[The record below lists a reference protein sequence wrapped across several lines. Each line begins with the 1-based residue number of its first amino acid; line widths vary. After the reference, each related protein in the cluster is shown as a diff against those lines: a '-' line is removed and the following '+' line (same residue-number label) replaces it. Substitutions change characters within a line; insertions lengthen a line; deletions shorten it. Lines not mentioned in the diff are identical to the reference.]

1 MIGHSLV
8 YNFRS
13 WLDLAAPPTCLF
25 CSSPTDGPGCCAG
38 CRADL
43 PWNRSACPG
52 CALPSV
58 LPQICPRCSRRPRR
72 FDSAWSAFVLAA
84 PVHSGLLGLKYHARF
99 VQARVLGELMAA
111 ELRSRR
117 EPLPDLLLPV
127 PLHWRRLIRRGY
139 NQALLLAR
147 ELGCQLELPVDT
159 RTLRRPGAGRDQIGQ
174 SASARRANLRGVFS
188 ASGSLQGRHIA
199 LVDDVMTTG
208 ATFDELARVC
218 RRAGAKRIE
227 VWSVARTILS

>member
-1 MIGHSLV
+1 LIARRLV
-8 YNFRS
+8 YNFKP
-13 WLDLAAPPTCLF
+13 WLDLASTPTCLF
-25 CSSPTDGPGCCAG
+25 CSAVTSGSGCCDG

-43 PWNRSACPG
+43 PWNVHACPG
-52 CALPSV
+52 CALPSTTG
-58 LPQICPRCSRRPRR
+58 LRCPRCLRRPRR

-99 VQARVLGELMAA
+99 VQARVLGELMSA
-111 ELRSRR
+111 ELRLRSA
-117 EPLPDLLLPV
+117 PLPELLLPV
-127 PLHWRRLIRRGY
+127 PLHWRRLVSRGY

-147 ELGCQLELPVDT
+147 DIGQRLDLPVDT
-159 RTLRRPGAGRDQIGQ
+159 QTLHRSGAGRDQIGQ

-188 ASGSLQGRHIA
+188 AAASLKGRHVA

-218 RRAGAKRIE
+218 RKAGAARIE
-227 VWSVARTILS
+227 VWSAARTP

>member
-1 MIGHSLV
+1 MLRQALV
-8 YNFRS
+8 YNLRP
-13 WLDLAAPPTCLF
+13 LLELASAPACLF
-25 CSSPTDGPGCCAG
+25 CAGPTAGSGCCDG

-43 PWNRSACPG
+43 PWNRLACPG
-52 CALPSV
+52 CALPSATG
-58 LPQICPRCSRRPRR
+58 LPCPRCLRRPRR

-99 VQARVLGELMAA
+99 VQARVLGELMAD
-111 ELRSRR
+111 ELRTRTA
-117 EPLPDLLLPV
+117 PLPDLLLPV
-127 PLHWRRLIRRGY
+127 PLHWRRLLRRGY

-147 ELGCQLELPVDT
+147 DLGQRLDLPVDA
-159 RTLRRPGAGRDQIGQ
+159 RGLQRSGAGRDQIGQ

-188 ASGSLQGRHIA
+188 ASASLQGRHVA

-218 RRAGAKRIE
+218 RRAGAATIE
-227 VWSVARTILS
+227 VWSAARTP